1 MDFLLKS
8 EVESLDI
15 QRNYLKKVIYCPFC
29 CKTQLKKLNSN
40 DFYNKYQCWNK
51 NCEGRDEAF
60 LVINNFIQNET
71 KFNRTCENCQEPFQR
86 EFLIDSDKNLL
97 LLFKCNG
104 KMCETHLEPYQYNLT
119 IGEWDGK
126 TPKFVSYDDDLIG
139 NRSVSNKTK
148 DIMKGVQ
155 EKDLDNEDSIKSLTE
170 EIQEQYNDVQ
180 TRRIEDVPLL
190 TMNNEE
196 YNQFLEYHQNRVVVL
211 VDAPN
216 FIRTLRD
223 LFPRKFEDVLE
234 KSHHMLL
241 QYIENSFHTSSDYII
256 RYFSKP
262 DKDLQGP
269 NEIFIN
275 FCNEDSEREFFHLL
289 KMPKGGG
296 FSDID
301 NYLIANGVE
310 ILERCNIK
318 GFIIVSSDK
327 DYLPVM
333 RIASYRKVK
342 SRIIGINTPEIY
354 EKYDITD
361 IKFLGMMKFFEN
373 Q

>member
-8 EVESLDI
+8 EVDSIDI
-15 QRNYLKKVIYCPFC
+15 QRNYLKKRIYCPFC
-29 CKTQLKKLNSN
+29 FKTQLSKLDSN

-51 NCEGRDEAF
+51 NCERNDEAF

-86 EFLIDSDKNLL
+86 EFMIDSDQNLL
-97 LLFKCNG
+97 LFFKCNG
-104 KMCETHLEPYQYNLT
+104 KMCDTHLEPYKYNLT

-126 TPKFVSYDDDLIG
+126 TPKFVSYDDDLVG
-139 NRSVSNKTK
+139 NGIFSNKAKT
-148 DIMKGVQ
+148 
-155 EKDLDNEDSIKSLTE
+155 SIKAVQKKVLEQEDLITSLTE
-170 EIQEQYNDVQ
+170 ELQEQNNEVQ
-180 TRRIEDVPLL
+180 MRHIEDIPLL

-310 ILERCNIK
+310 ILERCKIK

-354 EKYDITD
+354 EKHDITD
-361 IKFLGMMKFFEN
+361 IKFLGMMKLFEN
-373 Q
+373 

>member
-1 MDFLLKS
+1 MID
-8 EVESLDI
+8 
-15 QRNYLKKVIYCPFC
+15 
-29 CKTQLKKLNSN
+29 
-40 DFYNKYQCWNK
+40 
-51 NCEGRDEAF
+51 RD
-60 LVINNFIQNET
+60 Q
-71 KFNRTCENCQEPFQR
+71 
-86 EFLIDSDKNLL
+86 NLL
-97 LLFKCNG
+97 LLFKCSG
-104 KMCETHLEPYQYNLT
+104 KMCDTHLEPYKYDLT

-126 TPKFVSYDDDLIG
+126 TPKFVSYDDDLVG
-139 NRSVSNKTK
+139 NGIRSSKAKNTIKEIQK
-148 DIMKGVQ
+148 
-155 EKDLDNEDSIKSLTE
+155 KDLEKEDLIASLKE
-170 EIQEQYNDVQ
+170 EFQEQNKEVQ
-180 TRRIEDVPLL
+180 MRRIEDVPLL

-241 QYIENSFHTSSDYII
+241 QYNENSFHTSSDYII

-354 EKYDITD
+354 ERYDITD
-361 IKFLGMMKFFEN
+361 IKFLGMMKLFEN
-373 Q
+373 

>member
-8 EVESLDI
+8 EVESIDV
-15 QRNYLKKVIYCPFC
+15 QKNYPKKVIYCPICF
-29 CKTQLKKLNSN
+29 KTQLKKLDSN
-40 DFYNKYQCWNK
+40 NFYNKYQCWNK
-51 NCEGRDEAF
+51 NCEKKNDPF
-60 LVINNFIQNET
+60 LVINDYIVNEH
-71 KFNRTCENCQEPFQR
+71 KFSGTCENCQEPFQR
-86 EFLIDSDKNLL
+86 EFMIDTNQNLQL
-97 LLFKCNG
+97 VFKCNG
-104 KMCETHLEPYQYNLT
+104 KMCDTHLEPYSYNLSR
-119 IGEWDGK
+119 GEWDGK
-126 TPKFVSYDDDLIG
+126 PPKFVLYDDDLVDI
-139 NRSVSNKTK
+139 RLYLKKAKTIVNAAQK
-148 DIMKGVQ
+148 KELEQ
-155 EKDLDNEDSIKSLTE
+155 EYLIPHLTE
-170 EIQEQYNDVQ
+170 ELQEQNDEVQ
-180 TRRIEDVPLL
+180 ERCIEDIPLL

-196 YNQFLEYHQNRVVVL
+196 YNQFLECHQNRVVVL

-216 FIRTLRD
+216 FIRTLRE
-223 LFPRKFEDVLE
+223 LYPRNFEDVLK
-234 KSHHMLL
+234 KSHEMLL
-241 QYIENSFHTSSDYII
+241 QYIERSFHTSSDYII

-269 NEIFIN
+269 NNIFVN
-275 FCNEDSEREFFHLL
+275 FCNGDSKREIFHLL
-289 KMPKGGG
+289 KLPKGGG

-310 ILERCNIK
+310 ILERCSLK

-354 EKYDITD
+354 EKHNITD

-373 Q
+373 